1 MQRKNAESHKLNEI
15 QSANAELHKE
25 IREKEKKRETN
36 IKGVP
41 FSRTKYFFK
50 DRQEERKMKIK
61 RWRERIIAQILGM
74 KVVEKRKVGGNVQ

>member
-25 IREKEKKRETN
+25 IREKENKRETN

-41 FSRTKYFFK
+41 FSRTKYFLK
-50 DRQEERKMKIK
+50 TDRK
-61 RWRERIIAQILGM
+61 RER
-74 KVVEKRKVGGNVQ
+74 